1 MADSKVNNNDNANN
15 DSNVNNNQTN
25 NNNDKHKN
33 KQRLGR
39 GLDSLIPTGLTSG
52 QAVENNVAT
61 GLTGTTRQV
70 SQGVHSEIGSRVGA
84 NPTTALLAE
93 LMPNPFQPRQRFA
106 EDELGSLANSIK
118 KYGILQ
124 PIVVQ
129 RLQNGLQDLEALKKV
144 FANSSNGDDKSLHKN
159 IERFYTKDVK
169 YIIIAG
175 ERRWRAAGLA
185 KLINV
190 PIIIKN
196 VTSETERIELALIEN
211 VQREDINPIEL
222 AQAYSHLIE
231 KFHYTHDTV
240 GEVVGKTRAT
250 ITNSLRLLKL
260 HPDVIEALKNKL
272 ISEGHGKALLACQ
285 SVEGQL
291 ALLKMILEKGLSVR
305 EVEQLAKSLDDLD
318 DKKQDSKSKQRPV
331 YISEL
336 ENELQELLS
345 TKVLITKKGAGGVI
359 KLEYS
364 NDEHL
369 DQIILQ
375 LRELHK

>member
-1 MADSKVNNNDNANN
+1 MADSKVDNKDNSVNNSNNNSQTSDKQASDNG
-15 DSNVNNNQTN
+15 
-25 NNNDKHKN
+25 DKHKN

-39 GLDSLIPTGLTSG
+39 GLDSLIPTGLSSASSVG
-52 QAVENNVAT
+52 VST
-61 GLTGTTRQV
+61 GLAV
-70 SQGVHSEIGSRVGA
+70 SQSSVNAGLSGIKREGM
-84 NPTTALLAE
+84 NPTTAMLSE

-106 EDELGSLANSIK
+106 EDELNSLANSIK

-129 RLQNGLQDLEALKKV
+129 RLQNGLQDLDSLKKL
-144 FANSSNGDDKSLHKN
+144 FAADNDSRSINSN

-196 VTSETERIELALIEN
+196 ITSETERIELALIEN
-211 VQREDINPIEL
+211 VQREDINPVEL

-231 KFHYTHDTV
+231 KFNYTHDTV
-240 GEVVGKTRAT
+240 GEIVGKTRAT
-250 ITNSLRLLKL
+250 VTNSLRLLKL
-260 HPDVIEALKNKL
+260 HPDVIEALKSKL

-291 ALLKMILEKGLSVR
+291 ALLKMIIEKGLSVR
-305 EVEQLAKSLDDLD
+305 EVEQLAKSLENSD
-318 DKKQDSKSKQRPV
+318 DKKQDKKEKPRPV

-345 TKVLITKKGAGGVI
+345 AKVLISKKGAGGVI